1 MVTSSPCTYRAQ
13 CNLASLR
20 THLTRQS
27 KVDDLHLT
35 LAVAAYVR
43 WCQIAVN
50 NVVLVAVLDATDDL
64 LEKATRFIF
73 RKLFVH
79 PNERGYS
86 SLPNDIV
93 EQLSSGNIFHYQ
105 KDVGWCV
112 DHLKS
117 NV

>member
-1 MVTSSPCTYRAQ
+1 M
-13 CNLASLR
+13 
-20 THLTRQS
+20 
-27 KVDDLHLT
+27 
-35 LAVAAYVR
+35 
-43 WCQIAVN
+43 N

-105 KDVGWCV
+105 KDVGGVSITSYLTYKTTIHSATDEQYV
-112 DHLKS
+112 DD
-117 NV
+117 